1 MRYIDGLLTLPPDEA
16 AHPLIIGTA
25 MHTGLEKGVD
35 QAIKEYLM
43 SYPIITDRHIE
54 EAMKLEKVIP
64 KAAAMLPQ
72 GEFEVKID
80 NEDFIGYIDLLAP
93 AKVFQREVEVPNQY
107 DIYDFKYSN
116 NVSNYKKS
124 QQLHLYKYF
133 WEKENPGKFIRKMY
147 FLFVPKTSIRQK
159 KTEDLYQFRKR
170 LADELD
176 KLEPQ
181 LVEIEYDPSKVIE
194 FMVDVKHV
202 LEAEDFQKD
211 ESYLCN
217 FCEYQDYCQKGWDY
231 MLLPKNERRNI
242 EKIEKKVIWIYGSP
256 FSGKTTFANKFPDPL
271 MLNTDG
277 NIKFVDA
284 PYIAIK
290 DQVTV
295 EGRLTKR
302 KLAWELFKEVIAE
315 LEKKQ
320 NDFKTIIVDL
330 LEDTYEHCRLYMYD
344 QMGITHESDDSFRA
358 WDKVRTE
365 FLSTLKK
372 LMNLDYENIIL
383 ISHEDTSKDITKK
396 GGDKITAIKPNLQE
410 KTANKVA
417 GMVDIVARVIADG
430 EIRTLS
436 FKTNEVIFGGG
447 RLTSSTNEIPLDYDE
462 FLEVYEEA
470 NRIAVAQMKGE
481 SPKKEASNKTTE
493 DRKTRSRR
501 NTPPTP
507 ETDEEDENMTSD
519 DQDEVVDEPE
529 NEVDEENEE
538 VEIPNDLSS
547 LTVAELKNLAEDLG
561 IDTTD
566 LRRKKNLI
574 EAIEELNADEEVQE
588 ETEQDEPVDE
598 VDQDEVEEEPEQ
610 EEKPKTRTRKRRTR
624 GE

>member
-1 MRYIDGLLTLPPDEA
+1 MRYVDKLLTLPPDNA
-16 AHPLIIGTA
+16 DHPLIIGQA
-25 MHTGLEKGVD
+25 VHTGLENGVD
-35 QAIKEYLM
+35 VAIKEYYM

-64 KAAAMLPQ
+64 KAAVMIPQ
-72 GEFEVKID
+72 GEFEVKIE
-80 NEDFIGYIDLLAP
+80 NEHFIGFIDLLAP
-93 AKVFQREVEVPNQY
+93 ATVFERGVEVPNQY
-107 DIYDFKYSN
+107 DMYDFKYSN

-133 WEKENPGKFIRKMY
+133 WEKENPGKKIRNMY

-159 KTEDLYQFRKR
+159 KTEDLFQFRKR
-170 LADELD
+170 IESELD
-176 KLEPQ
+176 KLEPK
-181 LVEIEYDPSKVIE
+181 LVQIDYDPSHVIE
-194 FMVDVKHV
+194 FMIDVKNV
-202 LEAEDFQKD
+202 IEATEYPTC
-211 ESYLCN
+211 EGYLCN
-217 FCEYQDYCQKGWDY
+217 FCEYQDYCQKGWDF

-242 EKIEKKVIWIYGSP
+242 EKIEKKVVWMYGSP

-284 PYIAIK
+284 PYIPIK
-290 DQVTV
+290 DQVSV
-295 EGRLTKR
+295 EGRMTKR
-302 KLAWELFKEVIAE
+302 TLAWQTFKEVIAE
-315 LEKKQ
+315 LEKKDNQ
-320 NDFKTIIVDL
+320 FKTIIVDL
-330 LEDTYEHCRLYMYD
+330 LEDTYEYCRLYMYD

-417 GMVDIVARVIADG
+417 GMVDIVARVVADG

-447 RLTSSTNEIPLDYDE
+447 RLTASTNEIPLDYAA
-462 FLEVYEEA
+462 FLDVYAEA
-470 NRIAVAQMKGE
+470 NKNAVAKMKGE
-481 SPKKEASNKTTE
+481 EPKTTASNKGTGE
-493 DRKTRSRR
+493 RKGRTSKK
-501 NTPPTP
+501 NP
-507 ETDEEDENMTSD
+507 TDEEKPLDEENMTSD
-519 DQDEVVDEPE
+519 DQSEPVEEPE
-529 NEVDEENEE
+529 NVPDESTDEEP
-538 VEIPNDLSS
+538 VEQSDP
-547 LTVAELKNLAEDLG
+547 
-561 IDTTD
+561 
-566 LRRKKNLI
+566 
-574 EAIEELNADEEVQE
+574 IEEPVQE
-588 ETEQDEPVDE
+588 EPKTKTRSRKARNEEPKEESKEEPAVEPEQDEA
-598 VDQDEVEEEPEQ
+598 
-610 EEKPKTRTRKRRTR
+610 PKTRTRRKR